1 MDNLVTPTRNEYGEA
16 LKKYL
21 YVSALTLPSI
31 DTKAQL
37 CRLSSGS
44 PFLARLSQFQ
54 FILHYAKHVG
64 PPSFRSF
71 MMDWLPIRGL
81 KLFKDVVMKMDLES
95 RKIYDEKKAVL
106 ASGDEGFVKQ
116 VGEGKD
122 IISILR
128 EPTPF
133 RTTRSMLIHV

>member
-1 MDNLVTPTRNEYGEA
+1 
-16 LKKYL
+16 
-21 YVSALTLPSI
+21 
-31 DTKAQL
+31 
-37 CRLSSGS
+37 
-44 PFLARLSQFQ
+44 
-54 FILHYAKHVG
+54 
-64 PPSFRSF
+64 

-81 KLFKDVVMKMDLES
+81 KLFKDVVMKMDFES

>member
-1 MDNLVTPTRNEYGEA
+1 
-16 LKKYL
+16 
-21 YVSALTLPSI
+21 
-31 DTKAQL
+31 
-37 CRLSSGS
+37 
-44 PFLARLSQFQ
+44 
-54 FILHYAKHVG
+54 
-64 PPSFRSF
+64 

-81 KLFKDVVMKMDLES
+81 KLFKDVVTKMDFES

-128 EPTPF
+128 ESTPLRVNRF
-133 RTTRSMLIHV
+133 MLVHV

>member
-1 MDNLVTPTRNEYGEA
+1 
-16 LKKYL
+16 
-21 YVSALTLPSI
+21 
-31 DTKAQL
+31 
-37 CRLSSGS
+37 
-44 PFLARLSQFQ
+44 
-54 FILHYAKHVG
+54 
-64 PPSFRSF
+64 

-128 EPTPF
+128 ESTPF
-133 RTTRSMLIHV
+133 CVTRSMLIHV

>member
-1 MDNLVTPTRNEYGEA
+1 
-16 LKKYL
+16 
-21 YVSALTLPSI
+21 
-31 DTKAQL
+31 
-37 CRLSSGS
+37 
-44 PFLARLSQFQ
+44 
-54 FILHYAKHVG
+54 
-64 PPSFRSF
+64 

-81 KLFKDVVMKMDLES
+81 KLFKDVVTKMDFES

-128 EPTPF
+128 EPPPF
-133 RTTRSMLIHV
+133 CVTRIMLIQV